1 MILGT
6 GKQWPGVC
14 S

>member
-14 S
+14 L